1 MVSFQSKG
9 FAFGFRSV
17 QRDIFAFGGFLHE
30 WPGCFSWPRQV
41 MTLIIEQSGWVTF
54 KMSHSWWRSSL
65 MKLSFWIW
73 TRVPKD
79 LWFWTWDFPSP
90 SEVIESRA
98 DCFGTPSWG
107 KRFRP
112 WDCWARSW
120 FGSWW
125 WKLTCI
131 FRSIKWVG
139 WFSGCGLRSICW
151 FTRSFLTRFAGLRG
165 FTRTSSSRM
174 RTFWTKVTWYCL
186 KVF

>member
-1 MVSFQSKG
+1 
-9 FAFGFRSV
+9 
-17 QRDIFAFGGFLHE
+17 
-30 WPGCFSWPRQV
+30 
-41 MTLIIEQSGWVTF
+41 
-54 KMSHSWWRSSL
+54 

-107 KRFRP
+107 KRFPP

-139 WFSGCGLRSICW
+139 WFSGCGFRSICW
-151 FTRSFLTRFAGLRG
+151 FTRSFPTRFAGSRG

-186 KVF
+186 KVFLYCPITSLWLNPYKKWFSYGLQFKLSGSGWCCSDSEFMCFS